1 MEAEIS
7 RARSRHS
14 NYRKMRESRSE
25 ALHKVLGAVDVEIA
39 PGSGPS
45 ATVRA
50 AASAMRFQLLQQ
62 QEQPHI
68 NGKEEAIT
76 KTADPSNVVI
86 PQNSMVAEAS
96 IPAKSSQARCGVDPD
111 EAAAIVTFKKVDWT
125 KMQLPAAS
133 DGGKGIRLDLSSF
146 DL

>member
-7 RARSRHS
+7 RARSRLS

-50 AASAMRFQLLQQ
+50 AASAMRFQLLR
-62 QEQPHI
+62 
-68 NGKEEAIT
+68 
-76 KTADPSNVVI
+76 SR
-86 PQNSMVAEAS
+86 
-96 IPAKSSQARCGVDPD
+96 SSRILTV
-111 EAAAIVTFKKVDWT
+111 KK
-125 KMQLPAAS
+125 KQ
-133 DGGKGIRLDLSSF
+133 
-146 DL
+146 